1 MNGSNYEVRYS
12 YDKLSRLTA
21 EFNGKKDRKYVYT
34 YDSSGNIT
42 SKKEY
47 RWSDNALLHT
57 YNYSYGDATWGDLLT
72 GYDGRTITSDTLHLD
87 HPPLC
92 FDTYIFI
99 RTDGM
104 GPELFAC
111 FMQFLMGC

>member
-47 RWSDNALLHT
+47 RWSDNDIGFAGGSTSKVLPF
-57 YNYSYGDATWGDLLT
+57 YCFRGNKSDPPWGA
-72 GYDGRTITSDTLHLD
+72 GR
-87 HPPLC
+87 
-92 FDTYIFI
+92 
-99 RTDGM
+99 RV
-104 GPELFAC
+104 
-111 FMQFLMGC
+111 